1 MRDSL
6 RAIVVE
12 DDFLLA
18 EILVDVLI
26 NLGCKVLGSAWNVVD
41 GVRLAGES
49 RCDFAIV
56 DLDLNGRTAIPVL
69 DRLRDRGIPFL
80 VATGAF
86 AEDIPASYVDAARL
100 SKPYDLREL
109 KHALGLLVPGFEL
122 LRQSEGHSINSSAAC
137 RGLSGLHGRSRSRP
151 NG

>member
-1 MRDSL
+1 MKNSL

-18 EILVDVLI
+18 ENLVDVLVK
-26 NLGCKVLGSAWNVVD
+26 LGCTVSGSASSVVD

-56 DLDLNGRTAIPVL
+56 DFDLRGEMAIPVL

-80 VATGAF
+80 VATGVF
-86 AEDIPASYVDAARL
+86 AGDIPPPYADAARL

-109 KHALGLLVPGFEL
+109 RRALDLLAAGFDTA
-122 LRQSEGHSINSSAAC
+122 RQSEGLSINSNSAC
-137 RGLSGLHGRSRSRP
+137 
-151 NG
+151 